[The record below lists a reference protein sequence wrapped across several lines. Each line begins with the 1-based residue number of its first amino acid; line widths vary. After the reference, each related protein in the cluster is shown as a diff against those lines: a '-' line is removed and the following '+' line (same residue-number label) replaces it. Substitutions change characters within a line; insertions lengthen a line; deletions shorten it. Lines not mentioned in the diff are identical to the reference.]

1 MKLKMYVGD
10 PTGTNPTPE
19 PEVTQT
25 ELDELN
31 ALYDAQ
37 KTAISDKI
45 AALASIDTKLTAIAQ
60 LLSQKNDALQ
70 KDYDKLL
77 CDYHTL
83 EQEIEQYYDSKK
95 EK

>member
-1 MKLKMYVGD
+1 MSREEGTTEWHENIGSDKYYLTGIVSSDMELKMYVGD

-45 AALASIDTKLTAIAQ
+45 AALTSIDTKLTAIAQ
-60 LLSQKNDALQ
+60 LLSQKR
-70 KDYDKLL
+70 
-77 CDYHTL
+77 
-83 EQEIEQYYDSKK
+83 
-95 EK
+95 